1 MWVSDLVPRLSRA
14 SGSAIKPQW
23 GWALPTKSA
32 KKCHYLVC
40 RFGDYLAKN
49 KSRQIHIERLV
60 TMTFC
65 VIAYETAEFEV
76 VMGMWK
82 GSQERAI
89 HHARRRA
96 RWFEQ
101 DITAIRVVGVGL
113 TNEEALALLHSASP
127 LTDGVKV
134 F

>member
-1 MWVSDLVPRLSRA
+1 VWYNNNSEREIGWLK
-14 SGSAIKPQW
+14 GSLKGISLGA
-23 GWALPTKSA
+23 TT
-32 KKCHYLVC
+32 LVC
-40 RFGDYLAKN
+40 RFGDYLTKN
-49 KSRQIHIERLV
+49 KSHQIHIERLV
-60 TMTFC
+60 AMTFC

-76 VMGMWK
+76 VMGIWK

>member
-1 MWVSDLVPRLSRA
+1 M
-14 SGSAIKPQW
+14 
-23 GWALPTKSA
+23 
-32 KKCHYLVC
+32 
-40 RFGDYLAKN
+40 
-49 KSRQIHIERLV
+49 ERLV
-60 TMTFC
+60 AMTFC

-76 VMGMWK
+76 VMGIWK

-101 DITAIRVVGVGL
+101 DITAIRVVGAGL
-113 TNEEALALLHSASP
+113 TNEEALALLRSADP